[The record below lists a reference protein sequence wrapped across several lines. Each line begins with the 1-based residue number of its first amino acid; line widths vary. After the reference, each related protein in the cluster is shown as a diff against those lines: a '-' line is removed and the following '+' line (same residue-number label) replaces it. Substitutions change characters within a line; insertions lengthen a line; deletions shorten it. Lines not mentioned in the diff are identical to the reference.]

1 MTSPTQQYESTV
13 RLMVEAQQGWL
24 RLTFNEPEKKNR
36 LSDELVADL
45 LVILGKLSTD
55 RTVRGV
61 SFRGRG
67 GFFCAGGD
75 LSKFAKM
82 MSASRAEVVQLNEQG
97 GALFEAIRSLPQV
110 TVALLEGAALA
121 GGLGIACCCDVVI
134 ATRETRF
141 AFSETQLGIIPA
153 QIAPY
158 VIQRVGLAIGRRLM
172 VTAEQLTADDALN
185 VQLVDDV
192 VDTADQLA
200 ERELAVMARVLRCA
214 PGAVASLKK
223 LLSGM
228 NQLGDQDATHVAALH
243 FADCLLS
250 EEGREGLASFHEK
263 RKPYWA
269 VEI

>member
-1 MTSPTQQYESTV
+1 MIQRSEQYVSTP
-13 RLMVEAQQGWL
+13 RLVAEVQQGWL

-45 LVILGKLSTD
+45 LAILSRLPADSS
-55 RTVRGV
+55 VRGV

-67 GFFCAGGD
+67 GVFCAGGD
-75 LSKFAKM
+75 LSKFAAM
-82 MSASRAEVVQLNEQG
+82 VSASHAEVVQLNKQG
-97 GALFEAIRSLPQV
+97 GALFEAIRTLPQV

-158 VIQRVGLAIGRRLM
+158 VIERVGPAIGRRLM
-172 VTAEQLTADDALN
+172 ITAEQLTADDALN
-185 VQLVDDV
+185 MQLVDDV
-192 VDTADQLA
+192 VDTAEQLA
-200 ERELAVMARVLRCA
+200 ERDLAVMARVLRCA
-214 PGAVASLKK
+214 PGAVASLKT

-228 NQLGDQDATHVAALH
+228 SRLGDQDATHVAALH